1 MAPFN
6 LKIGKGS
13 PCTGSDG
20 MDMKD
25 CMGMLFSSLHG
36 GSHVHSN
43 HHNTHNLHWS
53 AHTQA
58 AVLSI
63 GIVLIAYMFIVIW
76 VVGKQFKK
84 LDLGQEEECR
94 RVLVTTPTSTDIKHI
109 KDIEENKESVL
120 I

>member
-1 MAPFN
+1 MNIYTAIRSYIPHM
-6 LKIGKGS
+6 LYKMVMKDCILS
-13 PCTGSDG
+13 R

-63 GIVLIAYMFIVIW
+63 GVSC
-76 VVGKQFKK
+76 KQDCTAIC
-84 LDLGQEEECR
+84 LN
-94 RVLVTTPTSTDIKHI
+94 V
-109 KDIEENKESVL
+109 NKEKMLVNIIL
-120 I
+120 KFYQQKKKKQNNFLFRT

>member
-1 MAPFN
+1 MVMKDCI
-6 LKIGKGS
+6 LS
-13 PCTGSDG
+13 R

-63 GIVLIAYMFIVIW
+63 GVSC
-76 VVGKQFKK
+76 KQDCTAIC
-84 LDLGQEEECR
+84 LN
-94 RVLVTTPTSTDIKHI
+94 V
-109 KDIEENKESVL
+109 NKEKMLVNIIL
-120 I
+120 KFYQQKKKKQNNFLFRT